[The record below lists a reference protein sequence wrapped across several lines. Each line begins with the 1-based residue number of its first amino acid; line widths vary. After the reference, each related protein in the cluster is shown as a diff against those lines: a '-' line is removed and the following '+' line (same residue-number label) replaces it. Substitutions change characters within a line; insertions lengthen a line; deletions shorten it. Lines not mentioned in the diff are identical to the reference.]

1 VTLAQRLLVAIGVLT
16 VAITLALGLAVR
28 AAWRSAEER
37 SFDLQFGSAIE
48 RLKAEL
54 AHETDELSA
63 VTGSLCE
70 DSVLDQ
76 TLVGMRAGTLET
88 GDRLKLSVRADKL
101 KKAHRFDELVLV
113 TGRGEILG
121 GGPVGTT
128 DPALAA
134 EIRKPPEAARVR
146 TEHGKLALVASCTL
160 SSGSVTLGLV
170 GARWLDSVL
179 ERVGTNQGLT
189 LSFEAPADT
198 SRSFVRTMQVPELPG
213 VTIVATLSRE
223 PFLEA
228 TGQLDRVVLVLG
240 IACFAGGLVLAFI
253 FSKQLA
259 EPIESLS
266 EQARRVVAGDPV
278 PIKAR
283 GGRELEE
290 FARSFNRAISDLV
303 ALRKRLAATERIAA
317 RREIARQVAHEIKNP
332 LAPIRAAVET
342 LRRLRARNDPAF
354 DEYFDE
360 ASRTV
365 LDEVARI
372 TSIVQEFTRFAR
384 LPPPNPAAMD
394 LARAVR
400 DLAGLHAAAGTPIDV
415 TAAPIPSIV
424 GDRDQLVQVVTN
436 LLGNATDAVAAKE
449 GGRVGIELGPAGPDR
464 VRLSVRDNGPGV
476 APEIR
481 ERLFE
486 PYATTKPEGTG
497 LGLAIAQRIVVEHGG
512 EISYADA
519 PDGGAVFVVELP
531 VAGPAFLPEAP
542 PSSNRPAR

>member
-1 VTLAQRLLVAIGVLT
+1 MTLAQRLLVAIGVLT
-16 VAITLALGLAVR
+16 VATTLALGLGVR
-28 AAWRSAEER
+28 AAWRAAEER
-37 SFDLQFGSAIE
+37 SFDLQFQSAIQ
-48 RLKAEL
+48 RLTAEL
-54 AHETDELSA
+54 ADETEELA
-63 VTGSLCE
+63 GVTGSLCE

-76 TLVGMRAGTLET
+76 ALVGMRAGTFEV
-88 GDRLKLSVRADKL
+88 GDRLKLSLRADRL

-121 GGPVGTT
+121 GGPVGAT
-128 DPALAA
+128 DPKLAA
-134 EIRKPPEAARVR
+134 EIRKPSDKARVS
-146 TEHGKLALVASCTL
+146 TEHGKVAIVANCTL
-160 SSGSVTLGLV
+160 SSGKATLGV
-170 GARWLDSVL
+170 ITARWLDSL
-179 ERVGTNQGLT
+179 LDRVGTNQGLK

-198 SRSFVRTMQVPELPG
+198 SRSLVRTMQVPELPG
-213 VTIVATLSRE
+213 VNIVATLSRE
-223 PFLEA
+223 PFLQA
-228 TGQLDRVVLVLG
+228 VGQLDRAVLALG
-240 IACFAGGLVLAFI
+240 VACLAGALVLAFI

-266 EQARRVVAGDPV
+266 EQARRVVAGDPL

-290 FARSFNRAISDLV
+290 LADAFNRAIADLV

-384 LPPPNPAAMD
+384 LPPPSPAPMD
-394 LARAVR
+394 LERAVR
-400 DLAGLHAAAGTPIDV
+400 DLVSLHSAAGTPIDV
-415 TAAPIPSIV
+415 AARPIPSIV
-424 GDRDQLVQVVTN
+424 ADRDQIVQVVTN
-436 LLGNATDAVAAKE
+436 LLGNATDAVAGNAS
-449 GGRVGIELGPAGPDR
+449 GRVTIELGPSGSDR

-476 APEIR
+476 APSIR
-481 ERLFE
+481 DRLFE
-486 PYATTKPEGTG
+486 PYATTKPGGTG
-497 LGLAIAQRIVVEHGG
+497 LGLAIAQRIVLEHGG
-512 EISYADA
+512 EISYAGA
-519 PDGGAVFVVELP
+519 PNGGAVFVVELP

-542 PSSNRPAR
+542 PSSRA